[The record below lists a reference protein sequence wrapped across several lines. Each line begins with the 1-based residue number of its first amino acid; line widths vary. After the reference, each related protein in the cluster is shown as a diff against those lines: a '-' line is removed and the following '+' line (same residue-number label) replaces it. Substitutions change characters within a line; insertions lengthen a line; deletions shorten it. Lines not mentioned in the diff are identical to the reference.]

1 MKQCYGSG
9 EGKMVKDPLNQGL
22 VRIQMQ
28 LYVGDMTKKD
38 QKAIKSLWP
47 LTTTCSSVM
56 GGRQP
61 NCSSGMPEIL
71 LGCKRKAGWFVP
83 QTEHKV
89 LNSPKH
95 CAQQEQEANW
105 QTGLQ
110 QGASERDFK
119 EEEKSQLS
127 VQNKLILI
135 AG

>member
-9 EGKMVKDPLNQGL
+9 EGKMVKDTLNQGL

-47 LTTTCSSVM
+47 LTTTCSAVI

-61 NCSSGMPEIL
+61 NCSSGRPETL

-83 QTEHKV
+83 QTEQKV
-89 LNSPKH
+89 LNSPKKL
-95 CAQQEQEANW
+95 CT
-105 QTGLQ
+105 TGTK
-110 QGASERDFK
+110 G
-119 EEEKSQLS
+119 
-127 VQNKLILI
+127 
-135 AG
+135 